1 MMNQW
6 IMFENDICSLCLH
19 PKLAK
24 LCPPE
29 NGGKTIQLIISCDCD
44 MTVFDHAWKHAR
56 DSEEL
61 AVVVGMTVDDLLKD
75 LARLLSE
82 GS

>member
-1 MMNQW
+1 
-6 IMFENDICSLCLH
+6 
-19 PKLAK
+19 
-24 LCPPE
+24 
-29 NGGKTIQLIISCDCD
+29 